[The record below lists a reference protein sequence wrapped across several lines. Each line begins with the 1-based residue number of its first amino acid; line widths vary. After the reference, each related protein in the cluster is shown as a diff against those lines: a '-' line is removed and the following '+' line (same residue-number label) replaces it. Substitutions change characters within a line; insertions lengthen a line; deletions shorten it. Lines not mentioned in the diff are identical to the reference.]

1 MSKFLDKHSILAADD
16 ASISRVDVPEWGGH
30 VFLKTLSVAD
40 GIEFQSAKEGIGD
53 EKVLILFLTY
63 ALCDEAGVPIFA
75 RSEIDEIARKN
86 PHVIARLGNAA
97 LSLNKM
103 TESDDAV
110 REGE

>member
-16 ASISRVDVPEWGGH
+16 AQVSRLDVPEWGGH
-30 VFLKTLSVAD
+30 VFIKTISVAD
-40 GIEFQSAKEGIGD
+40 GVEFQAAKDGVGD
-53 EKVLILFLTY
+53 EKVVILFLTF
-63 ALCDEAGVPIFA
+63 ALCDESGAPIFGRA
-75 RSEIDEIARKN
+75 EVDEIARKN

-97 LSLNKM
+97 LAHNKM